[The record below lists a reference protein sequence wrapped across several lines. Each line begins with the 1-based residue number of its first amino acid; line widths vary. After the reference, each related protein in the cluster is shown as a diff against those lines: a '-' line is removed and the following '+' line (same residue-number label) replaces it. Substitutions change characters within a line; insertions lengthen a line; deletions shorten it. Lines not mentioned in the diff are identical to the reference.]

1 MALARKSD
9 SSRILR
15 GDFLR
20 KSLLGKT
27 LFVVGGI
34 TFAAATII
42 ILITLAIT
50 YRQFEKQASASLD
63 ELIDAMSSMASI
75 ACFTKD
81 ATLAKETAQA
91 FIKNSTVQ
99 QVTIIA
105 YGIPLASV
113 ARENTVTE
121 VVPGNR
127 ILEHVINS
135 PFNEQEV
142 IGAIKLVPNWPEIE
156 RQVKLTVQ
164 HVALMMIILAIGIII
179 VIALVTTFLVIHP
192 VKQISDRLHSLNAAE
207 GEILRVPEKHEQNE
221 LGRLASDVND
231 LVARFRSSLE
241 VEHELR
247 VQQVINERLRLS
259 AAVFEH
265 SHEGITISDRSN
277 HIVSVNQA
285 FTQITGFPDAEVVGR
300 NPRMLASGRHGK
312 DFYER
317 MWRSINDLGHW
328 KGELWN
334 RCKDGVI
341 KPCWFSISSVTDEQ
355 GEVQNYVAIFSD
367 ISERKL
373 AEERIEFLAHHDA
386 LTHLPNRILTRDRFE
401 LAVAGAQR
409 DNSGIALLYIDLDNF
424 KYVNDTFGHQAGD
437 QLLLLVVERI
447 KQQIRETDTIS
458 RQGGDEFLLILPSI
472 HDPMVVQ
479 RIASQTLENL
489 ASAFDIEGHSIG
501 ISASAGVAMF
511 PEHGGDFDTLLKNSD
526 AAMYAA
532 KKAGKNVYRFF
543 ADEMNV
549 DVLDKLKLKVQLRV
563 AIDNHQFY
571 LVYQPQI
578 DLLTQAIIGA
588 EALIRWNHPEEGI
601 IAPGRFIPLAEESG
615 LIGEIGDWVVEEA
628 CRQGKAWFDSGIP
641 PFVIAVNV
649 SSQQLNNGAIL
660 DTVRGALARS
670 GLPADFLELEFTES
684 GLLSDIDY
692 SVSTIEKLRALGI
705 KLSIDDFGTGYSSLS
720 YLQQFKV
727 DKLKIDQSFVRE
739 IGDHSEGMGI
749 IRAIIQLGKTLH
761 MTVIAEGVETESQ
774 LKTLCNLDCNEAQG
788 YFISRPLAADA
799 FPEFC
804 ADWASKKA
812 ECNPNRIM
820 A

>member
-1 MALARKSD
+1 MAPARDSD
-9 SSRILR
+9 GSHNLR

-34 TFAAATII
+34 TLAAATII

-63 ELIDAMSSMASI
+63 ELINAMSSMASI

-91 FIKNSTVQ
+91 FIKNSSVQ

-113 ARENTVTE
+113 ARDDAVTE
-121 VVPGNR
+121 VVPGNI
-127 ILEHVINS
+127 ILERVINS
-135 PFNEQEV
+135 PFNEREV
-142 IGAIKLVPNWPEIE
+142 IGAVMLVPNWPEIE

-164 HVALMMIILAIGIII
+164 HVALMMIILAVGIII

-192 VKQISDRLHSLNAAE
+192 VKRISDRLHMLNAAE
-207 GEILRVPEKHEQNE
+207 GEILRVPENHEQNE
-221 LGRLASDVND
+221 LGRLVNDVND

-241 VEHELR
+241 SEHKLH

-265 SHEGITISDRSN
+265 SHEGITITDRSN
-277 HIVSVNQA
+277 RIVTVNQA
-285 FTQITGFPDAEVVGR
+285 FTQITGYSESEVVGK
-300 NPRMLASGRHGK
+300 NPRILASGRHNR

-317 MWRSINDLGHW
+317 MWKSINSSSHW

-334 RCKDGVI
+334 RCKDGEV
-341 KPCWFSISSVTDEQ
+341 KPCWFSISAVMDEQ
-355 GEVQNYVAIFSD
+355 HEVENYVAIFSD

-373 AEERIEFLAHHDA
+373 AEERIEFFAHHDA

-401 LAVAGAQR
+401 LAVASAQR
-409 DNSGIALLYIDLDNF
+409 EDSGIALLYIDLDNF

-437 QLLLLVVERI
+437 QLLLLVVDRI

-479 RIASQTLENL
+479 RIASQVLANL

-501 ISASAGVAMF
+501 ISASAGIAMF
-511 PEHGGDFDTLLKNSD
+511 PEHGTDFDALLKNSD

-543 ADEMNV
+543 TDEMNV

-615 LIGEIGDWVVEEA
+615 LIGEIGDWVIEEA
-628 CRQGKAWFDSGIP
+628 CRQGRAWFDSGVT
-641 PFVIAVNV
+641 PFVVAVNV
-649 SSQQLNNGAIL
+649 SSQQFNNGAIL

-684 GLLSDIDY
+684 GLLSDIEY
-692 SVSTIEKLRALGI
+692 SVSTIEKLRALGV

-727 DKLKIDQSFVRE
+727 DKLKIDQSFVRD

-749 IRAIIQLGKTLH
+749 IRAIIQLGKTLQ
-761 MTVIAEGVETESQ
+761 MTVIAEGVETENQ
-774 LKTLCNLDCNEAQG
+774 LQTLCNLDCNEAQG
-788 YFISRPLAADA
+788 YFISRPLAADV
-799 FPEFC
+799 FPKFC
-804 ADWASKKA
+804 SDWASEKSGTQSGYK
-812 ECNPNRIM
+812 
-820 A
+820 